1 MTLYNSYMI
10 VVPSTLGSKAAPAG
24 LVDPMRKEVKVAFA
38 AAFGGFTE
46 TKGLGGYVSEA
57 GDLIEED
64 VYQITAW
71 TKHRNDGVIH
81 RLAKIIKFRLQQ
93 ETVFYQIN
101 EQAYIE

>member
-1 MTLYNSYMI
+1 ME
-10 VVPSTLGSKAAPAG
+10 
-24 LVDPMRKEVKVAFA
+24 LVDSMRRDVKIILAST
-38 AAFGGFTE
+38 FGGFTE
-46 TKGLGGYVSEA
+46 TKGRGGYVSDA

-71 TKHRNDGVIH
+71 AKHRNDGVIH
-81 RLAKIIKFRLQQ
+81 KLVEIVKTRLQQ